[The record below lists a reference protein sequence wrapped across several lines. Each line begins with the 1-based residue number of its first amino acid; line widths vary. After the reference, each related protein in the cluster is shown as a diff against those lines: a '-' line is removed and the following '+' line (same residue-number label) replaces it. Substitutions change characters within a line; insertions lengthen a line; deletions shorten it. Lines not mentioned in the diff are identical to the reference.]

1 MDGWIEEA
9 IGGFGAWWW
18 ESERCP
24 AERLLS
30 SNLHNCQV
38 PPPVKI
44 NVITAPN
51 WRHPAPTNL
60 WEGPKRLIPG
70 LWAPWRRWACPQV
83 GCTYWMLQARPP
95 AMVVACG
102 RLWWPWRCGGG
113 GGGRVGTRLG
123 LVSGGSMAYT
133 KPGHATAVGT
143 QNPGRVC
150 PREPFQ
156 QQRNHASEAVQICES
171 AARARGQ
178 PRSIARIDD
187 E

>member
-1 MDGWIEEA
+1 MSASRSSSQYRGQLSDIPPIA
-9 IGGFGAWWW
+9 LQ
-18 ESERCP
+18 SSQT
-24 AERLLS
+24 LS
-30 SNLHNCQV
+30 SPGL
-38 PPPVKI
+38 
-44 NVITAPN
+44 TAPN

-123 LVSGGSMAYT
+123 LASGGSMAYT
-133 KPGHATAVGT
+133 KLGHATAVGT
-143 QNPGRVC
+143 QNPGRVR
-150 PREPFQ
+150 PREPSQ

-178 PRSIARIDD
+178 PRSID
-187 E
+187 

>member
-1 MDGWIEEA
+1 MPH
-9 IGGFGAWWW
+9 GGLWRKGLPFRPVRSTVG
-18 ESERCP
+18 
-24 AERLLS
+24 
-30 SNLHNCQV
+30 LHFQRN
-38 PPPVKI
+38 PSFLILPPVKI
-44 NVITAPN
+44 DVITAPN

-178 PRSIARIDD
+178 PRSID
-187 E
+187 